1 MFKYIFFLNLEIIQ
15 LKLLKDLVHISL
27 PISEE
32 QKTNANKLSL
42 DFFANCCVRCCDVTY
57 KMIRVEEKKENHM
70 VDINRKQF

>member
-1 MFKYIFFLNLEIIQ
+1 MTKTLTKRL
-15 LKLLKDLVHISL
+15 LKL
-27 PISEE
+27 E
-32 QKTNANKLSL
+32 KTNANKLSL